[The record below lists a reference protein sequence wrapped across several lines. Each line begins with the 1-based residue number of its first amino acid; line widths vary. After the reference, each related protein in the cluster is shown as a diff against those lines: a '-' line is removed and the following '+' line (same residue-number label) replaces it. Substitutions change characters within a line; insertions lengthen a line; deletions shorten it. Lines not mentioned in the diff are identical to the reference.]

1 MCTIDSRRSKVLRH
15 IDNSTAE
22 SEVIKMED
30 NTKLITLLKKLKALA
45 DRGIGGEKLNAERM
59 LRELMQKHNISI
71 EDIEGE
77 KKQRFDFDV
86 PFKYDKLF
94 WQIVSNVIIDWN
106 GRYVAYKHFKRKFG
120 IEMTHAEHLEI
131 EAKFDFYC
139 KDFEEQM
146 KIFTSAYILK
156 NKLTPT
162 YSEERRAIKDRED
175 EETETPAKERA
186 RLFKV
191 RMMIE
196 GVDRAQYL
204 KRLK

>member
-1 MCTIDSRRSKVLRH
+1 
-15 IDNSTAE
+15 
-22 SEVIKMED
+22 MED
-30 NTKLITLLKKLKALA
+30 NSKLITLLKKLKALA

-59 LRELMQKHNISI
+59 LHDLMLLHKISI
-71 EDIEGE
+71 EDIEGV

-94 WQIVSNVIIDWN
+94 WQIVSNVIVDWN
-106 GRYVAYKHFKRKFG
+106 SRYTTYRHFKRKFG
-120 IEMTHAEHLEI
+120 VEMTHAEHLEI

-175 EETETPAKERA
+175 EDRELSNREREK
-186 RLFKV
+186 LFKIS
-191 RMMIE
+191 MMMN
-196 GVDRAQYL
+196 GVDKAKYQ
-204 KRLK
+204 KRIE